1 MAIIYVISG
10 TRPNLS
16 IQATDGYATVVTVA
30 YNTNDSMQTAYDAIR
45 QAFIDAYVPTISFE
59 CEWSGTGTTRTCQS
73 TDSHANVITHTADIT
88 QSSETIRRETIGKFV
103 DFYGM
108 SDDNALYQH
117 LDDYP
122 HD

>member
-1 MAIIYVISG
+1 MVITYVISG

-16 IQATDGYATVVTVA
+16 IQATDHYGTVVTVP
-30 YNTNDSMQTAYDAIR
+30 YSTNDIMKNGYTTVR
-45 QAFIDAYVPTISFE
+45 EAFIDAYAPTISFE
-59 CEWSGTGTTRTCQS
+59 CVWSGTGNIRTCQS
-73 TDSHANVITHTADIT
+73 TDSHANVITHVADIT
-88 QSSETIRRETIGKFV
+88 QSSENIRTETIGHFV